1 MAAAARRPSL
11 SEPWYNCLA
20 PMIFVIFAP
29 LALIVLRLSV
39 NWRWRTVIL
48 TAAGIGLAADVL
60 LDFLIASRL

>member
-1 MAAAARRPSL
+1 
-11 SEPWYNCLA
+11 
-20 PMIFVIFAP
+20 MIFVIFAP

-48 TAAGIGLAADVL
+48 AAAGIGLAADVL